1 MIGNPP
7 IIFLDEPSTGMDPLS
22 RKFMWS
28 VINKI
33 CTNRK
38 QSSVILTTHSMEEAE
53 SLCRRIGIMVNG
65 QFKCLGTSQSLK
77 ETYGKGYEIP
87 LRIANLTENEIKS
100 RLQIFNL
107 KIDDEIDFQKE
118 NFSNYLTAK
127 DNLGSEIYNEVSI
140 LKLITHIKVVTKQKT
155 PAKKVINW
163 ISYTENFINFLKV
176 LSESFKQ
183 VRVTEYL
190 ENNYTLEIKKQKEF
204 SIGYIFGV
212 IEDLVSL
219 FIVTNRKLVVI

>member
-77 ETYGKGYEIP
+77 ETFGKGYEIP

-100 RLQIFNL
+100 RLQVFNL
-107 KIDDEIDFQKE
+107 GIDDEIDMNMIKRMLTHFQKE

-140 LKLITHIKVVTKQKT
+140 L
-155 PAKKVINW
+155 N
-163 ISYTENFINFLKV
+163 
-176 LSESFKQ
+176 
-183 VRVTEYL
+183 
-190 ENNYTLEIKKQKEF
+190 
-204 SIGYIFGV
+204 
-212 IEDLVSL
+212 
-219 FIVTNRKLVVI
+219 